1 MSSRSI
7 GKVYDVAAPQMTASL
22 QVAPPVPDYMLTAS
36 SWGQEELD
44 AIARVVESGYFTM
57 GKEVHAFEQAFARH
71 FDKRHAVMVNS
82 GSSANLASIAALFYR
97 KDAPLECGDEVIVP
111 AISWSTTYHPLQQ
124 YGLRLRFVDVELESL
139 NMDVDKL
146 EAALTP
152 RTRMV
157 MAVSI
162 LGNPAKLDVIRDFC
176 DRHDLIFMEDNCESL
191 DAVLPDGRK
200 TGTLGD
206 LSTASFFF
214 SHHISTMEGGMV
226 LTDDDELHHLLLS
239 LRAHGWTRD
248 LPETSPLFEHTGDD
262 LFEAYRFIL
271 PGYNLRPLEFSG
283 AIGQAQLEKLDA
295 MTMARRRNWQ
305 LFQELFGDDPRF
317 IIQKEYG
324 KSSAFAFTL
333 ILEPEL
339 ALERR
344 VVFDRLKAA
353 GIGFRIITG
362 GCFLAHDVIRH
373 YDYSEAGPIENAFI
387 AHRRGFFVGN
397 HPSDLRPEIEHLH
410 RALKDLA

>member
-1 MSSRSI
+1 MASSADLVSTSPT
-7 GKVYDVAAPQMTASL
+7 YP
-22 QVAPPVPDYMLTAS
+22 LTAS

-44 AIARVVESGYFTM
+44 AIARVVKSGYFTI
-57 GKEVHAFEQAFARH
+57 GDEVRAFETAFAQH
-71 FDKRHAVMVNS
+71 LGKRHAVMVNS
-82 GSSANLASIAALFYR
+82 GSSANLVSIAALFYR
-97 KDAPLECGDEVIVP
+97 QNAPLQPGDEVIVP

-124 YGLRLRFVDVELESL
+124 YGLHLRFVDVELESL
-139 NMDVDKL
+139 NIDVEKL

-152 RTRMV
+152 KTRMV
-157 MAVSI
+157 LAVSI
-162 LGNPAKLDVIRDFC
+162 LGNPAKLDVIREFC

-191 DAVLPDGRK
+191 DATLPDGRK
-200 TGTLGD
+200 AGTLGD
-206 LSTASFFF
+206 LSTFSFFF

-226 LTDDDELHHLLLS
+226 LTDDDELFHLILS

-248 LPETSPLFEHTGDD
+248 LPEDSPLFDRTGDD

-283 AIGQAQLEKLDA
+283 AVGQAQLEKLDR
-295 MTMARRRNWQ
+295 MTEIRRTNWQ
-305 LFQELFGDDPRF
+305 LFRELFDDDPRF

-333 ILEPEL
+333 IIAPETTIK
-339 ALERR
+339 RR
-344 VVFDRLKAA
+344 TVFDRLQSA

-373 YDYSEAGPIENAFI
+373 YNYTEAGTIENAFI

-397 HPSDLRPEIEHLH
+397 HPNDLRPEIEHLH
-410 RALKDLA
+410 GVLKDVG